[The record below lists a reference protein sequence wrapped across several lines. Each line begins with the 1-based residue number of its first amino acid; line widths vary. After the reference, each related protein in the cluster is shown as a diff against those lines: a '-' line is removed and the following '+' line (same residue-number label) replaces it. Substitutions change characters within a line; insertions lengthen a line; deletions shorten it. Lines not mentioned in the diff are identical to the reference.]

1 MLILF
6 QSVCSR
12 RLWDGC
18 QRYTSPVLSSKRTF
32 HALDGRMLDVDV
44 AVEEEAVEVDGFEGG
59 EVVVC
64 VLSAIVVGV
73 VVVVEEEVG
82 EDVGVDG
89 AEVAVCVLLVV
100 VVVVVVVVVAAFS
113 AAACSDGPSR
123 MSSLQCQTV
132 MSVRKPPMPHH
143 EVCRQNDNVI
153 LLRDLY
159 SSQQC
164 QAPMSV
170 RKPAMP
176 QNKVCNQ
183 TDNAI
188 LRDL

>member
-64 VLSAIVVGV
+64 VLSAIVVGGKKSIRCRNSQRIGHPKV
-73 VVVVEEEVG
+73 RTGTHDLLMRFAQADWYYINTVKAQVS
-82 EDVGVDG
+82 
-89 AEVAVCVLLVV
+89 VCYMVLE
-100 VVVVVVVVVAAFS
+100 
-113 AAACSDGPSR
+113 G
-123 MSSLQCQTV
+123 T
-132 MSVRKPPMPHH
+132 
-143 EVCRQNDNVI
+143 
-153 LLRDLY
+153 
-159 SSQQC
+159 
-164 QAPMSV
+164 
-170 RKPAMP
+170 
-176 QNKVCNQ
+176 
-183 TDNAI
+183 
-188 LRDL
+188 